1 MVIETKHKQI
11 YCGFNFDRL
20 VLHPISEKEIM
31 AATPVQ
37 SRQLSLVVMLHLFFS
52 IVAFTLLCYH
62 VYFQDDKLLDKVHYL
77 EKELAS
83 IREEMSLFRSTNGV
97 INIQS
102 PSSMSTVSTRNESH
116 KGERLRRVAG
126 GGNNETSKNRSQ
138 EECLEK
144 LLNNLQVCDLCMQI

>member
-1 MVIETKHKQI
+1 
-11 YCGFNFDRL
+11 
-20 VLHPISEKEIM
+20 M
-31 AATPVQ
+31 ASTPVQ
-37 SRQLSLVVMLHLFFS
+37 SRQLSLVVVLHLFFS

-62 VYFQDDKLLDKVHYL
+62 VYFQDDKLLDKVNYL

-83 IREEMSLFRSTNGV
+83 IREEMSLFRSSNGV
-97 INIQS
+97 VNIQ
-102 PSSMSTVSTRNESH
+102 STVSTRNESH

-144 LLNNLQVCDLCMQI
+144 LLNNVQVCDLCMQMYFRYKIQLSRSATFEVVTHFSE

>member
-1 MVIETKHKQI
+1 
-11 YCGFNFDRL
+11 
-20 VLHPISEKEIM
+20 M
-31 AATPVQ
+31 ASTPVQ
-37 SRQLSLVVMLHLFFS
+37 SRQLSLVVVLHLFFS

-62 VYFQDDKLLDKVHYL
+62 VYFQDDKLLNKVHYL
-77 EKELAS
+77 EKELSS
-83 IREEMSLFRSTNGV
+83 IRGEMSLFRSTNGV

-116 KGERLRRVAG
+116 KGKRLRRAVV
-126 GGNNETSKNRSQ
+126 GGNNESSKNRSQ

>member
-1 MVIETKHKQI
+1 
-11 YCGFNFDRL
+11 
-20 VLHPISEKEIM
+20 M
-31 AATPVQ
+31 AATPIE
-37 SRQLSLVVMLHLFFS
+37 SRRLSLVVVLHLFFS

-62 VYFQDDKLLDKVHYL
+62 VYFQDDKLLNKVHYL
-77 EKELAS
+77 EKELS
-83 IREEMSLFRSTNGV
+83 SVREEMSLLRSSNGV
-97 INIQS
+97 IDIQS

-116 KGERLRRVAG
+116 KGERLRRAAG

>member
-1 MVIETKHKQI
+1 
-11 YCGFNFDRL
+11 
-20 VLHPISEKEIM
+20 M

-62 VYFQDDKLLDKVHYL
+62 VYFQDDKLLNKVHYL

-83 IREEMSLFRSTNGV
+83 IREEMSLFRSSNGV
-97 INIQS
+97 VNIQS

-116 KGERLRRVAG
+116 KGKRLRRAVV
-126 GGNNETSKNRSQ
+126 GGNKKSSKNHSQ

-144 LLNNLQVCDLCMQI
+144 LLNNLQVCDFCLQI

>member
-1 MVIETKHKQI
+1 
-11 YCGFNFDRL
+11 
-20 VLHPISEKEIM
+20 M
-31 AATPVQ
+31 AATPIE
-37 SRQLSLVVMLHLFFS
+37 SRRLSLVVVLHLFFS

-62 VYFQDDKLLDKVHYL
+62 VYFQDDKLLNKVHYL

-83 IREEMSLFRSTNGV
+83 IRGEMSIVRSTNGV

-116 KGERLRRVAG
+116 KGKRLRRAAG
-126 GGNNETSKNRSQ
+126 GGNNESSKNRSQ

-144 LLNNLQVCDLCMQI
+144 LLNNVQVCDLCMQI